1 MPSLPD
7 ESTSPAEI
15 LSQIDAMRVE
25 DAVWRNGRTF
35 SLIYNTGDAEL
46 EQLQEDVARRFLH
59 ENALNPFAFPSL
71 RTLEAD
77 LVAMGAD
84 LLQTSPRAGSL
95 TSGGTESILMA
106 MKVARDVA
114 EDRGVERP
122 EILAPVT
129 AHPAFAKAA
138 QTLGIDLVQVPL
150 RDDYRADVDAMAGLV
165 TERTAV
171 LVASAPCYPYGVID
185 PVTEVAALAADRGLL
200 CHVDACLGG
209 WLLPFW
215 RDIGRPVVPFDFSV
229 PGVTSMSADIHKY
242 GYTFK
247 GASLVLYRDTDLIKR
262 QYFFYDRWPGG
273 LYGAPAA
280 PGTRPAA
287 PIAAAWATVKHL
299 GRDGYRLKASQI
311 AEATDGF
318 REGIEAIAGL
328 EVTGEPDMSLFE
340 FSATQGD
347 ISAIGDKM
355 DDAGWHLDRQQGGLH
370 LMVSPYHLNIVDEF
384 LSDLAA
390 AVQSQGQSRGVVGS
404 YGGGAPEDVS

>member
-1 MPSLPD
+1 MRD
-7 ESTSPAEI
+7 K
-15 LSQIDAMRVE
+15 DA
-25 DAVWRNGRTF
+25 AWRSGRTF
-35 SLIYNTGDAEL
+35 SLIYNTGDGEL
-46 EQLQEDVARRFLH
+46 EQLQEDVAKRFLH

-71 RTLEAD
+71 LKFEAD

-84 LLQTSPRAGSL
+84 LLHTDPRAGSL

-114 EDRGVERP
+114 GERGIDRA

-138 QTLGIDLVQVPL
+138 NTLGIDLVQVPL
-150 RDDYRADVDAMAGLV
+150 RDDYRVDVAAMAGLV

-185 PVTEVAALAADRGLL
+185 PVSEVASLAEEVGAL

-215 RDIGRPVVPFDFSV
+215 RDIGRTVVPFDFSV

-247 GASLVLYRDTDLIKR
+247 GASLVLYRTHELVKR
-262 QYFFYDRWPGG
+262 QYFFYDSWPGG
-273 LYGAPAA
+273 FYGSSAA

-287 PIAAAWATVKHL
+287 PIAAAWATVRHL
-299 GRDGYRLKASQI
+299 GRSGYRDKARLI
-311 AEATDGF
+311 AEATDRF
-318 REGIEAIAGL
+318 REGIQAIDGL

-340 FSATQGD
+340 FSATEGD
-347 ISAIGDKM
+347 INAVADQM

-370 LMVSPYHLNIVDEF
+370 LMVSPYHLQVVDDF
-384 LSDLAA
+384 LADLQASVSA
-390 AVQSQGQSRGVVGS
+390 QGKSRGVAPS
-404 YGGGAPEDVS
+404 YGGVVDADGG